1 MAKLDLH
8 CHTTASDGALP
19 PAELVARAAARGSR
33 MLAVTDHDCTAGLA
47 LARQAAEPLGLDLIN
62 GVEIS
67 VSWQKRTV
75 HIVGLDINPD
85 CPALVAGLHSVRE
98 GRVERARRMGE
109 ALAKIGIHGAFDG
122 ALQRCGNP
130 EMIGRTHFARF
141 LVDSGEV
148 KNVAAVFRK
157 YLVKGKPGYVAHE
170 WATLADA
177 VSWIRQAGGIAV
189 IAHPGRY
196 EIGRM
201 LMEQLVEDFKAV
213 GGEAIEVVSASHT
226 LDQSHKFALLAAR
239 MELLA
244 SAGSDFH
251 APGEGGR
258 DVGLTANLPPIC
270 VPVWSRFSP
279 PRATPSAD

>member
-19 PAELVARAAARGSR
+19 PVELVARAAARGSR

-270 VPVWSRFSP
+270 VPVWGRFSP